1 MIGNKMIKKQ
11 YQKRFVIFL
20 DLLGFKNT
28 SIGMTCEEIL
38 SILKTFHN
46 EVVRNNFYDIL
57 LHEQRLDDGSVY
69 LDLNLKDGDLT
80 HGKICG
86 DDFRF
91 SFFSDS
97 AIISI
102 DPSQLP
108 TRNNLLTL
116 CKSLQFQLLLKKILV
131 RGGIAYGEL
140 YHEADFAF
148 GPALIDAIQVEQ
160 NIEIPMIGL
169 HENSCH
175 DLIKDFGDMLHPI
188 TGKDNEQIS
197 VVNFAKD
204 ASLHYLS
211 NDYNKIENFLRDE
224 IELTNIK
231 ISNITT
237 QTSGEYEDKQ
247 KQRVLKKLKFLLQ
260 FINDNKNYFKK

>member
-1 MIGNKMIKKQ
+1 MSDNQ

-20 DLLGFKNT
+20 DLLGFKNA
-28 SIGMTCEEIL
+28 SIEMSCKEIL

-46 EVVRNNFYDIL
+46 EAVRNNFYDIL
-57 LHEQRLDDGSVY
+57 LHEQRRDDGSVY

-86 DDFRF
+86 DDFRC

-102 DPSQLP
+102 DPSHLT
-108 TRNNLLTL
+108 TRNNVLTL

-131 RGGIAYGEL
+131 RGGIAYGDL
-140 YHEADFAF
+140 YHEADIAF

-160 NIEIPMIGL
+160 IIGIPMIGL

-175 DLIKDFGDMLHPI
+175 GLIKDFGDMLSRI
-188 TGKDNEQIS
+188 IIKDNEQIS

-204 ASLHYLS
+204 ASLQYLS

-224 IELTNIK
+224 LELTNIK
-231 ISNITT
+231 INNIATK
-237 QTSGEYEDKQ
+237 TSEEYIQ
-247 KQRVLKKLKFLLQ
+247 KLRVLKKLEFLFH